1 MPTVAWVLARAVT
14 HALVGLEP
22 RKVDVEAHLQPGIP
36 GFAIVGLADRACQEA
51 KHRVRSGVVS
61 AALDWPLNRRIT
73 VNLAPA
79 ALRKEGSGFDLP
91 ISLAVL
97 GATRQLP
104 PERLVDHAAVGE
116 LGLDGRIRPVSG
128 TLAVAEGAR
137 RAGLARVVC
146 AAESAPEAALAGIE
160 PVPVRNLAEVVAY
173 FRGEIEAPSYEPLPE
188 DADEPLAPDLAD
200 VRGQERARRALEIAA
215 TGSHNVL
222 LMGPPGTGKTMLA
235 RRLPGILPAL
245 TRAEALEVT
254 RIHSVAGLLPPG
266 RALVSG
272 APFRAPHHGASAP
285 AIVGG
290 GSNPRPGEVSLA
302 HRGVLLLDELPEFPR
317 SVLESLRQ
325 PLEDGVVAVA
335 RVGGHAL
342 FPARFVLVGTMNM
355 CPCGARGDPAVECAC
370 TTQRLTAYREKLSRA
385 LLDRFDLAVAMPR
398 PRAAE
403 LAAPPAEPSADVRGR
418 VLEARERLRTSVPR
432 RTEAASELLSSAVDR
447 LPLSGRGRAR
457 VARVAR
463 TIAVLARADV
473 VEPAHVA
480 EALSYRMPGDLPAA

>member
-104 PERLVDHAAVGE
+104 PERLADHAAVGE
-116 LGLDGRIRPVSG
+116 LGLDGRIRPVTG

-160 PVPVRNLAEVVAY
+160 PVPVRNLTEVVAY

-290 GSNPRPGEVSLA
+290 GSSPRPGEVSLA

-370 TTQRLTAYREKLSRA
+370 TTQRLMAYREKLSRA

-403 LAAPPAEPSADVRGR
+403 LAAPPAEPSAHVRGR

-473 VEPAHVA
+473 VEPSHVA

>member
-1 MPTVAWVLARAVT
+1 MLARAIT

-22 RKVDVEAHLQPGIP
+22 RRVEVEAHLQPGIP

-61 AALDWPLNRRIT
+61 AALEWPVNRRIT

-104 PERLVDHAAVGE
+104 PERLAEHAAVGE
-116 LGLDGRIRPVSG
+116 LALDGRIRPVAG

-137 RAGLARVVC
+137 RSGLSHVVC

-160 PVPVRNLAEVVAY
+160 PVPVRHLGEVVAY
-173 FRGEIEAPSYEPLPE
+173 FRGEIPAPGYEPLE
-188 DADEPLAPDLAD
+188 EMDAEPASPDLAD
-200 VRGQERARRALEIAA
+200 LRGQERARRALEIAA
-215 TGSHNVL
+215 VGSHNVL
-222 LMGPPGTGKTMLA
+222 LMGPPGTGKTMLG
-235 RRLPGILPAL
+235 RRLPGILPPL
-245 TRAEALEVT
+245 TRPEALEVT
-254 RIHSVAGLLPPG
+254 RIHSVAGMLPPG
-266 RALVSG
+266 RSLLSVP
-272 APFRAPHHGASAP
+272 PFRAPHHGASAP

-290 GSNPRPGEVSLA
+290 GPSPRPGEVSLA
-302 HRGVLLLDELPEFPR
+302 HHGVLLLDELPEFPR

-342 FPARFVLVGTMNM
+342 FPARFQLVATMNM

-370 TTQRLTAYREKLSRA
+370 TAQRLAAYREKLSRA
-385 LLDRFDLAVAMPR
+385 LIDRFDLAVAMPR
-398 PRAAE
+398 PRASE
-403 LAAPPAEPSADVRGR
+403 LAAPPAEPSTAVRTR
-418 VLEARERLRTSVPR
+418 VVAARERLRTATPR
-432 RTEAASELLSSAVDR
+432 RTEAASELLSNAVDR

-463 TIAVLARADV
+463 TIAALAASEV
-473 VEPAHVA
+473 VEPAHIA